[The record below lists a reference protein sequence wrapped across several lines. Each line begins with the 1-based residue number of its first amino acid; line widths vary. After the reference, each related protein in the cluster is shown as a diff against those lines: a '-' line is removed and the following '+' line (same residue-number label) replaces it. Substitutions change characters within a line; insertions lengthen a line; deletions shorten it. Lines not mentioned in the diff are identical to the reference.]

1 MEYFFSEFT
10 SLSIFL
16 VEAEESAVVFKNF
29 LNNPNDLNNIPYTYK
44 ILKYGNKLGSGS
56 DGSIFEVK
64 CEGINRLLAA
74 KLIYHKNDKRI
85 KRV

>member
-1 MEYFFSEFT
+1 M
-10 SLSIFL
+10 
-16 VEAEESAVVFKNF
+16 EAEENDVVFKNF
-29 LNNPNDLNNIPYTYK
+29 LNNPNESNNIPYTYK
-44 ILKYGNKLGSGS
+44 ILKYENRLGSGS

-64 CEGINRLLAA
+64 CEETNRLLAA